1 MAKTVAALFENG
13 SEAYGAVKELLEHG
27 FAHDD
32 ISVMTHEA
40 TSSDDVVTDD
50 DSVSG
55 VAGGAG
61 IGAALGGVGG
71 LVLGLTALAV
81 PGVGPII
88 AAGPIAAALVGAGV
102 GAAAGGLIG
111 ALVDIGIPE
120 DHAYYYGE
128 GMRRGGV
135 LVTVATKDE
144 TAEQAE
150 SILSRHN
157 PIDLSSR
164 AEEWR
169 KSGWSRFDP
178 EADQTPGSW
187 AKMEQNASTVRPV
200 ADKDVQG
207 NKGAAER
214 SVGVYTVVQRKP
226 SAVVPETAPP
236 AAAVRGF
243 ETYDPG
249 FRRHFTTTFAPQPGA
264 TYDMYVPAYRYGYTL
279 ATDTQYNSRNWN
291 MLEPEAQRDWEREHP
306 GTWERFKAA
315 IRHAWDEVRGR
326 R

>member
-1 MAKTVAALFENG
+1 MAKTVAALFENS

-32 ISVMTHEA
+32 ISVMTHDA

-55 VAGGAG
+55 IAGGAG

-81 PGVGPII
+81 PGVGPVI

-111 ALVDIGIPE
+111 ALIDIGIPE
-120 DHAYYYGE
+120 DHAHYYGE

-144 TAEQAE
+144 TAERAE
-150 SILSRHN
+150 SILLRHN

-178 EADQTPGSW
+178 EADQPPGPW
-187 AKMEQNASTVRPV
+187 ARMEQNAPTARPV

-207 NKGAAER
+207 NKGTAER
-214 SVGVYTVVQRKP
+214 AVGVYPIIQRTH
-226 SAVVPETAPP
+226 SAV
-236 AAAVRGF
+236 
-243 ETYDPG
+243 
-249 FRRHFTTTFAPQPGA
+249 
-264 TYDMYVPAYRYGYTL
+264 
-279 ATDTQYNSRNWN
+279 
-291 MLEPEAQRDWEREHP
+291 EPEPVPPDAR
-306 GTWERFKAA
+306 
-315 IRHAWDEVRGR
+315 DEVRGR